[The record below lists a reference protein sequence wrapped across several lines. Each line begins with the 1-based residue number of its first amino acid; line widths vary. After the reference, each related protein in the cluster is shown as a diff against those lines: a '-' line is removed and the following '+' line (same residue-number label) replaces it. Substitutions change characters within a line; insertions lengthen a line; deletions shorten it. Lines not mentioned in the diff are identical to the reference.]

1 MRLELAYYDIRDVR
15 FGRETRLDDQVLT
28 IDRDELCA
36 KLLEDERL
44 GGMDLA
50 LAHPGERCRIVHL
63 TDIQDA
69 RVKVSGP
76 GEIFPGMVGGLTAP
90 VEGRTNI
97 LRGLA
102 VAEAAEIPGMLESVV
117 DMSGPVAALT
127 PLSSLHHVVLLS
139 RPAEGVGRVPYGHA
153 LLKAGL
159 RASVYLAEAS
169 RRLPPDAVLVSELGV
184 GGESDSDGG
193 LPRVAY
199 LCQVSAIE
207 DLREIFLYGGHARRM
222 LPTLLHPHE
231 VLNGA
236 IVNGIFDTPACRRT
250 VTYGHVNNPVVM
262 ELISRHGRDL
272 DFVGMIITPTPPTL
286 SEKERGAAMAAK
298 LARYVLG
305 AEGIVQTKGGGGHMV
320 VDHMLACERCE
331 ELGIKTV
338 LLNDRSVDAA
348 DIYTS
353 ERADAIVCTGA
364 SGMDQSVQAPAMER
378 VIGGTTLEDGEDARE
393 ARRLPLARIQSAT
406 DLLGLGRVR
415 AFEL

>member
-1 MRLELAYYDIRDVR
+1 MRLELAYYETREVC
-15 FGRETRLDDQVLT
+15 FGRETRLDDHVLT
-28 IDRDELCA
+28 INRDELCA

-44 GGMDLA
+44 GGMEAA

-76 GEIFPGMVGGLTAP
+76 GEAFPGMVGGLAAP

-97 LRGLA
+97 LRGLV
-102 VAEAAEIPGMLESVV
+102 VAETAELPGMLESVV

-127 PLSSLHHVVLLS
+127 PFSSLHHLVLLP
-139 RPAEGVGRVPYGHA
+139 RPADGVGRVPYGHA

-159 RASVYLAEAS
+159 RASVYLAQAS
-169 RRLPPDAVLVSELGV
+169 RGLPPDDLLVSELPAPGDPA
-184 GGESDSDGG
+184 GDGQ

-207 DLREIFLYGGHARRM
+207 DLREIFLYGGRARQM

-231 VLNGA
+231 LLNGA
-236 IVNGIFDTPACRRT
+236 IVNGIFDTPACRRN

-262 ELISRHGRDL
+262 ELIRRHGRDL
-272 DFVGMIITPTPPTL
+272 HFVGVIITSTPPTL
-286 SEKERGAAMAAK
+286 REKERGAAMAAK
-298 LARYVLG
+298 LARYALG

-331 ELGIKTV
+331 ELGIRTV
-338 LLNDRSVDAA
+338 LLNDRSVDTA

-364 SGMDQSVQAPAMER
+364 SGVDQWVEAPAMER
-378 VIGGTTLEDGEDARE
+378 VIGGMTLEGGDARE
-393 ARRLPLARIQSAT
+393 ARRLPLTRVQSAT

-415 AFEL
+415 AFEV

>member
-1 MRLELAYYDIRDVR
+1 MRLELAYYEIRDVR
-15 FGRETRLDDQVLT
+15 FGGETRLDDHVLT
-28 IDRDELCA
+28 INRDELCG

-50 LAHPGERCRIVHL
+50 LARPGESCRIVHM

-76 GEIFPGMVGGLTAP
+76 GETFPGMVGGLAAP

-97 LRGLA
+97 LRGLC
-102 VAEAAEIPGMLESVV
+102 VAETAEIPGMLESVV

-127 PLSSLHHVVLLS
+127 PFSSLHHLVLLP
-139 RPAEGVGRVPYGHA
+139 RPADGVGRVPYGHA
-153 LLKAGL
+153 LLTAGL

-169 RRLPPDAVLVSELGV
+169 RRLPPDDLVVSELPV
-184 GGESDSDGG
+184 PGEPTGNG
-193 LPRVAY
+193 NLPRVAY

-207 DLREIFLYGGHARRM
+207 DLREVFLYGGRARQM

-231 VLNGA
+231 LLNGA
-236 IVNGIFDTPACRRT
+236 IVNGIFDTPACRRN

-262 ELISRHGRDL
+262 ELIRLHGRDL
-272 DFVGMIITPTPPTL
+272 QFVGMIITPTPPTL
-286 SEKERGAAMAAK
+286 REKERGAAMAAK

-305 AEGIVQTKGGGGHMV
+305 ADGIVQTKGGGGHMV

-331 ELGIKTV
+331 ELGVKTV
-338 LLNDRSVDAA
+338 LLNDRSVDTA

-353 ERADAIVCTGA
+353 ERADAIICTGA
-364 SGMDQSVQAPAMER
+364 SGVDQWLEAPAMER
-378 VIGGTTLEDGEDARE
+378 VIGGTTLEGGDARE
-393 ARRLPLARIQSAT
+393 ARRLPLTRIQSAT